1 MQGPFGKRMI
11 SVEGGYEH
19 HRVQKTYVTHRT
31 LITWLTLNDL
41 GNNMAYRARIDER
54 GRLHIP
60 TTERER
66 ASIPLDSEVLVVPKS
81 PGHIELILVG
91 EARLEQF
98 QKNMRGR
105 LKHWKEEEHRADKAL
120 AELASNRR
128 HA

>member
-1 MQGPFGKRMI
+1 
-11 SVEGGYEH
+11 
-19 HRVQKTYVTHRT
+19 
-31 LITWLTLNDL
+31 
-41 GNNMAYRARIDER
+41 MASRAKIDER

-60 TTERER
+60 TAERER

-98 QKNMRGR
+98 QKNIRGR

-120 AELASNRR
+120 AELTTKQK
-128 HA
+128 HAR

>member
-1 MQGPFGKRMI
+1 MERML
-11 SVEGGYEH
+11 GLQTGYENH
-19 HRVQKTYVTHRT
+19 SIQKPHVAHRT
-31 LITWLTLNDL
+31 LITGLTLNDL
-41 GNNMAYRARIDER
+41 GKTMASRARIDER

-98 QKNMRGR
+98 QKSMRGR
-105 LKHWKEEEHRADKAL
+105 LKNWKEGEHRADKTL

-128 HA
+128 RA